1 MESFFLVF
9 SFVESTENGLL
20 KNENG
25 LLKNENGLFLTKK
38 I

>member
-1 MESFFLVF
+1 MESFFRVF

-25 LLKNENGLFLTKK
+25 LIPDKEKS
-38 I
+38 